1 MYIWPDLTFY
11 FDCRKVDIKMAAI
24 VGCNC
29 QTLVAGYLII
39 VITIIIIIVIIIVT
53 IIATTII
60 VNIIVTIII
69 IILLSKRGDKF
80 ILDKKIFFV

>member
-1 MYIWPDLTFY
+1 
-11 FDCRKVDIKMAAI
+11 MAAI

-53 IIATTII
+53 II
-60 VNIIVTIII
+60 VIIVTIIN
-69 IILLSKRGDKF
+69 LPKSKT
-80 ILDKKIFFV
+80 V